1 MPWPVYSERFH
12 LVKLPGGY
20 NIYTVPPQRR
30 AVITTMNMYGPGG
43 EGVFFELDIGT
54 TPVVIVV
61 LPATSRSGSFAMRL
75 VLYAGEQLRAYM
87 NSPGSLVTS
96 GYLFSTSTPAAEDA
110 APANTWEKREG
121 PEPKV

>member
-12 LVKLPGGY
+12 LVKAAGAY
-20 NIYTVPPQRR
+20 SVYTVPAQRR

-61 LPATSRSGSFAMRL
+61 LPASSRSGSFAMRL

-96 GYLFSTSTPAAEDA
+96 GYLFSTATSLAADE
-110 APANTWEKREG
+110 APETTWERREEAT
-121 PEPKV
+121 PRS